1 MAPGTTQASRY
12 RRGKLPQGAPVPSDE
27 SSDEEEQQQQQQ
39 SKQKQRRGY
48 IDDVQRGIVAGGAG
62 KIIRSGDD
70 LLPNVKAGRGVG
82 NRGIQLALKDVK
94 VEKDGGLLIG
104 GKREVGRT
112 EMEGTSEEEDDDEEE
127 REEDV
132 KPGAA
137 RPQSTTTKS
146 IIQAIGADQEGSS
159 EYETDSGE
167 EEESSEEE
175 PPKPVYRPTFVPKR
189 ARETV
194 IVKQAE
200 LQAEEEL
207 WKKKEEELK
216 ARKKESRNLVGES
229 IRRELAE
236 KEATENVPDVDD
248 TDDIDPEAEFEAWRL
263 RELSRLTRDK
273 EAALERE
280 AEKDEIERR
289 RAMPEAQRLR
299 EDEEYARKTREAKEA
314 NRGEGAFMEK
324 FYHKGAF
331 YQDEDILKR
340 NYNVKTESAVDV
352 SLLPKAMQVR
362 NFGKYT
368 HLKDQDTTQGGWD
381 RALHRGPAAGLASA
395 NEGCFNCG
403 GPHLKRDC
411 PNPPGG
417 NGEGPSTSGTNNYAL
432 SGQRSWGNGGDA
444 RGDDDRRQRF
454 EPPSLS
460 DNRDRRERGSSREPA
475 SRDRERKPHGRE
487 RDDERMR
494 SYDKSRHRDEDR
506 SRGDRDYKTRLRLTV
521 HSLQCA
527 LVIQPQQGSA
537 SQESEELAVCDSVK
551 RDSVPLYI
559 V

>member
-1 MAPGTTQASRY
+1 MAPGPTQASRY

-27 SSDEEEQQQQQQ
+27 SSDEEEQQQQQ
-39 SKQKQRRGY
+39 KQRQRRGHV
-48 IDDVQRGIVAGGAG
+48 DDEQRGIVAGGAG
-62 KIIRSGDD
+62 KIIQPGID
-70 LLPNVKAGRGVG
+70 LVSNVKAGSGTG

-94 VEKDGGLLIG
+94 VEKDGGVLIG
-104 GKREVGRT
+104 GRREVGRT
-112 EMEGTSEEEDDDEEE
+112 EMEGSSEEEEEDEEM
-127 REEDV
+127 EEDV
-132 KPGAA
+132 KPSVT
-137 RPQSTTTKS
+137 RLQSITTKS
-146 IIQAIGADQEGSS
+146 TIPTAGATEEGVRYLIQFIPYSRVPDSLPGPALQSS
-159 EYETDSGE
+159 EYETDSEG
-167 EEESSEEE
+167 EEESSDEE

-194 IVKQAE
+194 IAKQAE
-200 LQAEEEL
+200 IQEEEEL

-216 ARKKESRNLVGES
+216 ARKKESRTLVGES

-314 NRGEGAFMEK
+314 NRGDGAFMDK

-331 YQDEDILKR
+331 YQDDDIMKR

-381 RALHRGPAAGLASA
+381 RALHRGPGAGLASA
-395 NEGCFNCG
+395 NEGCFNCA
-403 GPHLKRDC
+403 
-411 PNPPGG
+411 
-417 NGEGPSTSGTNNYAL
+417 SFFTL
-432 SGQRSWGNGGDA
+432 S
-444 RGDDDRRQRF
+444 
-454 EPPSLS
+454 
-460 DNRDRRERGSSREPA
+460 
-475 SRDRERKPHGRE
+475 RK
-487 RDDERMR
+487 
-494 SYDKSRHRDEDR
+494 
-506 SRGDRDYKTRLRLTV
+506 
-521 HSLQCA
+521 A
-527 LVIQPQQGSA
+527 
-537 SQESEELAVCDSVK
+537 QEIDL
-551 RDSVPLYI
+551 
-559 V
+559 